1 LVRGFLVF
9 GRSREA
15 TNFLTFLKFGIAKK
29 SYICV
34 IFEKDYGWPRKLGG
48 QPGAKLGAST
58 HPDPGLK
65 PPLV

>member
-1 LVRGFLVF
+1 M
-9 GRSREA
+9 EA